1 MLMGQ
6 LDAKVAVVTGA
17 ASGIGLACVTR
28 LASEGAT
35 VVAVDIAGDEVRRVA
50 ETVGGVAVSADVS
63 RPSDWL
69 AVVESVRSLGG
80 VDFVHLNAGV
90 TTLEG
95 DITALTD
102 DQYRRILAVNVD
114 GVVFGARALVPELI
128 ARGGGALV
136 ATASLAGLVAFAADP
151 VYALTKHAV
160 VGLVRALAL
169 TLTGHGITVNAVCPG
184 LVDTPLVDDVRDA
197 LAAAQFPLIA
207 PGAVVEAVLGC
218 MLGEGTGQ
226 AVVVQAGREPTPFR
240 FARPPGPRQAGAE
253 GRVPPGLLAAPL
265 DP

>member
-1 MLMGQ
+1 MG
-6 LDAKVAVVTGA
+6 LFDGKVAVVTGA

-28 LASEGAT
+28 FAGEGAT
-35 VVAVDIAGDEVRRVA
+35 VVAVDIADDV
-50 ETVGGVAVSADVS
+50 ETVARSLGGMAVRADVS
-63 RPSDWL
+63 RPADWL
-69 AVVESVRSLGG
+69 TVVESVRSLGG
-80 VDFVHLNAGV
+80 VDAVYLNAGV
-90 TTLEG
+90 TTEQG

-114 GVVFGARALVPELI
+114 GVVFGARALVPELV

-151 VYALTKHAV
+151 IYAMTKHAV

-169 TLTGHGITVNAVCPG
+169 TLVDRGVTVNAICPG
-184 LVDTPLVDDVRDA
+184 LVDTPLVDDARAA
-197 LAAAQFPLIA
+197 LPAAQFPLIA
-207 PGAVVEAVLGC
+207 PDAVVDAVVGC
-218 MLGEGTGQ
+218 VLGEGTGQ

-240 FARPPGPRQAGAE
+240 FSRPPGPRQAGAE
-253 GRVPPGLLAAPL
+253 GRVPPGLLAEQI